1 MAAALKCASVRRQIS
16 NYLER
21 DLDAG
26 LRLRI
31 DHHLRTCAHCRAV
44 LEGARNLLRLAGDGR
59 AFRLPAG
66 FSDRLK
72 NRIEDHLISL
82 EKAAASLPEGI
93 PVGITDE
100 RVPLGSHLLYF
111 WESDDDFERG
121 LRFLDPGL
129 GKGDHCIA
137 FGHDEALDRVQQ
149 VLRAKGFDPDR
160 LIQNRELTLLRR
172 HAAAPVT
179 LSDIEDLLEA
189 AARAGA
195 RAVRFLGNLGMGREP
210 LPAGQDDVTNL
221 ENQVTRLIRR
231 FPCVIVCM
239 YDVRTLPGRMIL
251 KGGLEQHRHVVCAE
265 GVREN
270 PYYVQEAH
278 AAHAKHVH

>member
-1 MAAALKCASVRRQIS
+1 MAAALKCASVRREIS

-21 DLDAG
+21 DLDSA

-44 LEGARNLLRLAGDGR
+44 LDGARNLVLLASDSR
-59 AFRLPAG
+59 AFRMPAG

-72 NRIEDHLISL
+72 TRIQEHLISQR
-82 EKAAASLPEGI
+82 AGASPPEGI
-93 PVGITDE
+93 PVGITDA
-100 RVPLGSHLLYF
+100 RVPLGAHLLYF

-121 LRFLDPGL
+121 VRFLYPGL

-137 FGHDEALDRVQQ
+137 FGHDEALDHVQQ
-149 VLRAKGFDPDR
+149 VLRANGFDPER
-160 LIQNRELTLLRR
+160 LIQKRELTLLRR

-189 AARAGA
+189 AVRSGA

-221 ENQVTRLIRR
+221 ENQVTELIHR
-231 FPCVIVCM
+231 FPCVVVCM

-251 KGGLEQHRHVVCAE
+251 KGGLEQHRLVVCAE

-270 PYYVQEAH
+270 PYYVHETHAH
-278 AAHAKHVH
+278 PPKHVH